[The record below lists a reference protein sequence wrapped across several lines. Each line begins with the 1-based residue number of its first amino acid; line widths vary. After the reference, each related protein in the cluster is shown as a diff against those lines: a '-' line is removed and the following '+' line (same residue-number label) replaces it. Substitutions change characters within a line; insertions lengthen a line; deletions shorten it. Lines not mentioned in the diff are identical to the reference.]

1 MQDVSRAGLWAAA
14 GLLLALSSAHA
25 QDATGAAEVKDDDAK
40 LDTIVVTATKGGA
53 TDLQSTPLAVTAL
66 TADQLEERGI
76 SDVRGLINYTPGLQ
90 ISDLSGYAQLYIRG
104 VGSNTVFIGSDPSTT
119 IHLDGVYLA
128 RPLSFF
134 SDFLDV
140 ERIEVLRGPQGTL
153 YGRNSVGGTINIIS
167 RRPQDE
173 LQGEVQVGLGNHGL
187 FESKAYITGP
197 LGASGIAASLAVN
210 RSSRDAFFDNVSSGG
225 GVQDEDSWGL
235 RGQVLFPLGL
245 DGEFILRADYTDTD
259 EALGQYPKLL
269 APSGNETDDSVLGD
283 YHTVSMN
290 RSNRTQQE
298 IYGVAGELNYQLSP
312 LWSMKSLTAYRA
324 LRAAIDSDADSSDSD
339 ILRTQITPIRQHQI
353 SEELTFNARFDQ
365 LNLVLGA
372 YYFDEL
378 NREPLTLA
386 VYPAGFSHVQRPRLD
401 AESYALF
408 GQGEF
413 FLSPRLSLIAGLRWT
428 HETKD
433 YELTDFYA
441 ASTADD
447 PNEVENAPQI
457 SGAEGLSDPFYIDVS
472 RSRSALTPK
481 LGVNFQWTP
490 DIMLFA
496 SATRGF
502 KSGGYDYGAS
512 NAEDAAAGYGP
523 EYLWSYELGAKT
535 DWLDRRLRLNVDAF
549 YYDYSD
555 MQVEHFVNNG
565 GSFGAVTE
573 NAASAEVKG
582 LEIELVA
589 RPLRGL
595 DMFANLAW
603 LDATY
608 SRYPQAYSNQFGDF
622 DASGKRLNNAPRWSA
637 ALGANY
643 AWSLGERGDAFAG
656 VDYHYQTEVYFTP
669 VNDGVDGAE
678 DYPEQ
683 QGDYGLLNAR
693 IGWDSPT
700 GTWRAMLVGS
710 NLTDE
715 KYVTGTA
722 NYTAAIAGRVGDP
735 RTAKLLVSWRF

>member
-1 MQDVSRAGLWAAA
+1 MQYLSRKGLSV
-14 GLLLALSSAHA
+14 LTLALWIPLGAFA
-25 QDATGAAEVKDDDAK
+25 QLAADDDDAK
-40 LDTIVVTATKGGA
+40 LETIVVTATKGGE
-53 TDLQSTPLAVTAL
+53 TDLQSTSLAVTAM
-66 TADQLEERGI
+66 TADQLEERGV
-76 SDVRGLINYTPGLQ
+76 SDVRGMVNYTPGLQ

-128 RPLSFF
+128 RPLSYF

-140 ERIEVLRGPQGTL
+140 ERVEVLRGPQGTL

-167 RRPQDE
+167 RRPQDD
-173 LQGEVQVGLGNHGL
+173 LQGEVQVGVGNFGL

-197 LGASGIAASLAVN
+197 LGSSGIAASLAVN
-210 RSSRDAFFDNVSSGG
+210 RSSRDAFFDNASTGG
-225 GVQDEDSWGL
+225 DVQDEDNQAI

-245 DGEFILRADYTDTD
+245 DGEFIVRADYTKTD
-259 EALGQYPKLL
+259 AALGQYPKLL
-269 APSGNETDDSVLGD
+269 APSGNPTDDAVLGD
-283 YHTVSMN
+283 YDTVSMN
-290 RSNRTQQE
+290 RSNRTKQE
-298 IYGVAGELNYQLSP
+298 LYGVAGELNYQLHP
-312 LWSMKSLTAYRA
+312 TWSMKSLTGYRG
-324 LRAAIDSDADSSDSD
+324 LRASIDSDADSSDSD
-339 ILRTQITPIRQHQI
+339 ILRTQITPIRQHQF
-353 SEELTFNARFDQ
+353 SEELTVNARYDRF
-365 LNLVLGA
+365 NVVFGA
-372 YYFDEL
+372 YYFDER

-386 VYPAGFSHVQRPRLD
+386 VYPAGFSHVQRPLLQ
-401 AESYALF
+401 AESYAVF
-408 GQGEF
+408 GQGEYF
-413 FLSPRLSLIAGLRWT
+413 VTERLSLLAGLRWT

-447 PNEVENAPQI
+447 PNEVENAAQI
-457 SGAEGLSDPFYIDVS
+457 SGVEGLSDPFYIDVS
-472 RSRSALTPK
+472 RSRSAVTPK
-481 LGVNFQWTP
+481 LGVNFQWT
-490 DIMLFA
+490 DDVMVFA

-523 EYLWSYELGAKT
+523 EYLWSYQIGAKT

-549 YYDYSD
+549 YYDYTD
-555 MQVEHFVNNG
+555 LQVQQFVNNG
-565 GSFGAVTE
+565 SSFGAVTD
-573 NAASAEVKG
+573 NAASADVKG
-582 LEIELVA
+582 IEAELVA

-595 DMFANLAW
+595 DLFANLAW
-603 LDATY
+603 LDASY
-608 SRYPQAYSNQFGDF
+608 ARYPAAFSNQFGEF
-622 DASGKRLNNAPRWSA
+622 DASGKRLNNAPEWSMTV
-637 ALGANY
+637 GGNY
-643 AWSLGERGDAFAG
+643 NWSLGEHGDAFAG
-656 VDYHYQTEVYFTP
+656 IDYHYQTEIYFTA

-700 GTWRAMLVGS
+700 GTWRAILVGS